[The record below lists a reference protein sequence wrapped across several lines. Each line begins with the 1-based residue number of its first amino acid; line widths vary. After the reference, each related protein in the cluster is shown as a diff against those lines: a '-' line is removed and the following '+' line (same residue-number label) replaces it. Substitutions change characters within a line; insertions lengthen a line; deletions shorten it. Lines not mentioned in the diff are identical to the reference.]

1 MNLGKDRSQGVQVL
15 VTNDKRLF
23 CADDRLSARALIEQ
37 MGEYNGSSDIL
48 TWPRPAK
55 ARCTARVSAKI
66 RNRSWGGLRPRGRD
80 DVRPE
85 VGL

>member
-1 MNLGKDRSQGVQVL
+1 VNLADDRSQRVQVL

-23 CADDRLSARALIEQ
+23 CADDRRRVGALIEQ
-37 MGEYNGSSDIL
+37 MGEHNGSSDIL

-55 ARCTARVSAKI
+55 DRCTARVSTKI
-66 RNRSWGGLRPRGRD
+66 RNRSWGGLRPKGRD
-80 DVRPE
+80 DMRPE